1 MAVTDAWEAD
11 TEVAVVRP
19 GETAQVTMTSRGT
32 ATVAGTVRDFR
43 TRAPV
48 SGLRCDSLA
57 RNGNAMGSIFI
68 GPDHA
73 VPVDAQGAFRMT
85 STAGEIEVICI
96 GPQYAGTRLA
106 VAPRGKTTIV
116 DVWAVATMANAGTID
131 ASMGPMTRVITEV
144 TRGGAAD
151 RAGLA
156 VGDEVIEVDGAS
168 VVELGER
175 GTMLLITQRPAG
187 APAALTFLRGG
198 VPHKTVVTVRGA
210 D

>member
-1 MAVTDAWEAD
+1 
-11 TEVAVVRP
+11 
-19 GETAQVTMTSRGT
+19 
-32 ATVAGTVRDFR
+32 
-43 TRAPV
+43 
-48 SGLRCDSLA
+48 
-57 RNGNAMGSIFI
+57 
-68 GPDHA
+68 
-73 VPVDAQGAFRMT
+73 
-85 STAGEIEVICI
+85 
-96 GPQYAGTRLA
+96 
-106 VAPRGKTTIV
+106 
-116 DVWAVATMANAGTID
+116 MANAGTID

-187 APAALTFLRGG
+187 APVALTFLRGG